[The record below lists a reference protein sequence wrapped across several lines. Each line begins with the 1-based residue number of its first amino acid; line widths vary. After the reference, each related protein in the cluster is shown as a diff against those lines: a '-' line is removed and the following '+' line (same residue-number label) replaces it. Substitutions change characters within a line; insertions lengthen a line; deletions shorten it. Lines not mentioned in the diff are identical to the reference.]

1 MAIFSPFDVPE
12 PKNSEKSPKTTLG
25 IYLEYCALLLLFGKS
40 SVLLYFTLKKVAV
53 LLFHYFSHNLSI
65 LFDIF

>member
-25 IYLEYCALLLLFGKS
+25 IYLEYCGES
-40 SVLLYFTLKKVAV
+40 IPTMTT
-53 LLFHYFSHNLSI
+53 FH
-65 LFDIF
+65 DD

>member
-25 IYLEYCALLLLFGKS
+25 TYLEYCVFLDSERQYPKS
-40 SVLLYFTLKKVAV
+40 FQVFQ
-53 LLFHYFSHNLSI
+53 NQ
-65 LFDIF
+65 